1 MIIQKIRDETPK
13 SYIDSEE
20 NLSIPIFHL
29 KSKNAKNSVTVKN
42 RSQSYSLWWQKIN
55 IVLTRAV

>member
-42 RSQSYSLWWQKIN
+42 RSQSYSLW
-55 IVLTRAV
+55 